1 MAEQLRFPGFPEK
14 PAENY
19 WQYPKICNG
28 WWHLLSGAEQK
39 VLDYLLRH
47 TWGYQKYQ
55 GDYISISQFTN
66 GIKNRKTGEIV
77 DMGTGLSH
85 TEVISSLKELE
96 NKGFIEKVI
105 RKEGNKK
112 TGKINYY
119 KLKLQPVKKV
129 DTPSKESLEV
139 GCKES
144 LDTIN
149 NVTINNRQYISKEI
163 EKPSLSP
170 SPYGNEDINYLLEKF
185 KELTG
190 LQKLDG
196 SEKINRRYCWLCL
209 KKFRNKENIEKL
221 IKIALK
227 DKFHQANLTS
237 FKYLYYNGVKIFNQL
252 KVELENPRLLDLTKL
267 K

>member
-1 MAEQLRFPGFPEK
+1 MKGFYIEITNNLL
-14 PAENY
+14 E
-19 WQYPKICNG
+19 PKHRKAIKESI
-28 WWHLLSGAEQK
+28 WLFMWLLDK
-39 VLDYLLRH
+39 M
-47 TWGYQKYQ
+47 T
-55 GDYISISQFTN
+55 SISEEGIGKILGGKPITYEEVNKDLAISRPTYIRWIEILKKGNYINTVRAPN
-66 GIKNRKTGEIV
+66 GLIITVNKAKKRFGRDVPKMIHHKIESDVSNSDSDVSKMDSDVSNSDIQYKTI
-77 DMGTGLSH
+77 TK
-85 TEVISSLKELE
+85 TIQRQ
-96 NKGFIEKVI
+96 NNITKVI
-105 RKEGNKK
+105 QKS
-112 TGKINYY
+112 
-119 KLKLQPVKKV
+119 V
-129 DTPSKESLEV
+129 PS
-139 GCKES
+139 
-144 LDTIN
+144 
-149 NVTINNRQYISKEI
+149 
-163 EKPSLSP
+163 
-170 SPYGNEDINYLLEKF
+170 YGNEDINYLLEKF